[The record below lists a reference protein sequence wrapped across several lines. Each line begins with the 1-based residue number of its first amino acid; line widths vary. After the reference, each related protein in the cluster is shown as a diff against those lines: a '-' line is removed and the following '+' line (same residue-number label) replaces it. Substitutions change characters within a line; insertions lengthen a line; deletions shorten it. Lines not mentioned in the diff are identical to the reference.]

1 MIMEDEIDNLTQARI
16 LPYRGKVCL
25 YYATF
30 YGGILQW
37 RNGKWHVIKEAK
49 HKLRGKAK
57 GRSPDGLYYRQT
69 TSKGVL
75 RNMQVHRLVA
85 LVFCRRTSLFQTQ
98 VDHIDNNKFNNR
110 ADNLRWCTQSQN
122 CQFAADIRKG
132 KTIITNLQKSLFY
145 VN

>member
-1 MIMEDEIDNLTQARI
+1 MDGGIDNLTRARI
-16 LPYRGKVCL
+16 LPFHGKYCL

-37 RNGKWHVIKEAK
+37 HNGKWKTLKITRHRLYGNAI
-49 HKLRGKAK
+49 
-57 GRSPDGLYYRQT
+57 GRSNDGMHYLQISNEDSPLCKKY
-69 TSKGVL
+69 
-75 RNMQVHRLVA
+75 VHKLVA
-85 LVFCRRTSLFQTQ
+85 LVFCPRKSLFQTQ

-110 ADNLRWCTQSQN
+110 ADNLRWCTPSENQ
-122 CQFAADIRKG
+122 QFAADIRKG